1 MPSTKGC
8 FRVQTNGLNIWLT
21 TTIEAAYARMK
32 LWGTIEVFQAV
43 KTCIMPRKTM
53 IWCPLECRIKIHFG
67 QANRVGSSDE

>member
-1 MPSTKGC
+1 
-8 FRVQTNGLNIWLT
+8 
-21 TTIEAAYARMK
+21 MK